1 MAAPT
6 ASRCAGYPRIISL
19 ELRKSISY
27 SWNCLMEND
36 RKEFAREN
44 GEGDEISLPSGRI
57 VRVARFLQ
65 NWKSEKCQGNQ
76 KQLLFTCPKIV
87 CPMGETERVRSEA
100 NHVNLP
106 SRDSMRVFAVHERIR
121 RKVDGGEADGRS
133 GSERRRARDGRSEVD
148 GGERGR
154 AGVLLRGSVVKRIDP
169 NHYDM
174 SRLRFAAST
183 MAGSS
188 PENETPTR
196 VLHTLGQRIKVF
208 RFIRFSL
215 FSRSVHPRR

>member
-1 MAAPT
+1 MAAST

-19 ELRKSISY
+19 ELRKSIFHSR
-27 SWNCLMEND
+27 NCSMEND
-36 RKEFAREN
+36 RKEFARSNRVMTAERR
-44 GEGDEISLPSGRI
+44 GRRDFPTSGRI
-57 VRVARFLQ
+57 ITIARLLQ
-65 NWKSEKCQGNQ
+65 NWKSDRCLGNA
-76 KQLLFTCPKIV
+76 
-87 CPMGETERVRSEA
+87 A

-121 RKVDGGEADGRS
+121 RKVD
-133 GSERRRARDGRSEVD
+133 RDERSEVD
-148 GGERGR
+148 GGERGRR

-188 PENETPTR
+188 PENETSTR
-196 VLHTLGQRIKVF
+196 MLHSSGTAIKVF
-208 RFIRFSL
+208 HFIRFTIL
-215 FSRSVHPRR
+215 SRSVRLDGDNEH

>member
-1 MAAPT
+1 MLNT
-6 ASRCAGYPRIISL
+6 IITS
-19 ELRKSISY
+19 EMFYI
-27 SWNCLMEND
+27 
-36 RKEFAREN
+36 
-44 GEGDEISLPSGRI
+44 GR
-57 VRVARFLQ
+57 
-65 NWKSEKCQGNQ
+65 
-76 KQLLFTCPKIV
+76 LLFTCPKIV
-87 CPMGETERVRSEA
+87 CPTGETERVRSEA

-106 SRDSMRVFAVHERIR
+106 SRDSMRIFAVHERIR

-133 GSERRRARDGRSEVD
+133 GSERRRVRDGRSEVD

-188 PENETPTR
+188 SEKR
-196 VLHTLGQRIKVF
+196 F
-208 RFIRFSL
+208 RPKCYIL
-215 FSRSVHPRR
+215 WDNG

>member
-1 MAAPT
+1 VRNLWQSCNESST
-6 ASRCAGYPRIISL
+6 DISRSLKYFLLDDYAESLRIHFVDL
-19 ELRKSISY
+19 KSVFK
-27 SWNCLMEND
+27 LMLNTIITSQM
-36 RKEFAREN
+36 FY
-44 GEGDEISLPSGRI
+44 IGR
-57 VRVARFLQ
+57 
-65 NWKSEKCQGNQ
+65 
-76 KQLLFTCPKIV
+76 LLFTCPKIV
-87 CPMGETERVRSEA
+87 CPTGETERVRSEA

-106 SRDSMRVFAVHERIR
+106 SRDSMRIFAVHERIR

-133 GSERRRARDGRSEVD
+133 GSERRRVRDGRSEVD

-188 PENETPTR
+188 PEKR
-196 VLHTLGQRIKVF
+196 F
-208 RFIRFSL
+208 RPKCYIL
-215 FSRSVHPRR
+215 